1 MSYVL
6 CMTAVLASVC
16 CLAATATAVAAYGET
31 IEIVTSRGNV
41 FVVDMGPSGGPD
53 TADDDGGSNSMIGGL
68 GINSRLV
75 HHGVAGTMI
84 HGPGTTGT
92 EESLRPYTTVPSD
105 TRFVAILEDDGA
117 DSYPVPDAYSRYE
130 FVGGALERRTAE
142 PANILGYADARTVHG
157 SVDIVVDDDGITLSG
172 EGRIILR
179 LHDTTEQIHMRG
191 QAGGDTV
198 MRVVHSPYDLM
209 AIPHTG
215 KGFLVNNM
223 TSDPGTSG
231 LEVLVGSVDD
241 SVKSANFEFVQE
253 ASLTVY
259 HGKCCKGRYVQTG
272 SHEISTPAHLIIQ
285 AHPSGYHAVTGDTT
299 DPWTM
304 DTDSIKRPGAKTLS
318 THYNRVTGFEHTIH
332 DTLPVRQ
339 AGPSLVGSFDAE
351 FGGLRDAYLVVDSS
365 GQAPSRIWAHTIS
378 DADFVSIGG
387 VPDGTAYRITSGA
400 DTVSAGISDGTI
412 TVGSFPTPVQS
423 EELALHLYR
432 GALVHTD
439 AGDAGMIVLDHA
451 NSESLAVA
459 GGADE
464 DTVYTVHAYV
474 KIPVTG
480 AVTINGTSMD
490 GLALP
495 YLDGSYSGGDSMMI
509 PVIPTYRGISMSING
524 MDAYLG
530 IADVLGGTGLRIT
543 DPVSSTISVSQD
555 RFVDSIQSTAGI
567 VAYAVA
573 PTDGRMKAHVRAE
586 ISGVSE
592 ITNTRTYFEN
602 TPPPPPPPRPR
613 DPLTLWIEVYVNGQ
627 LREIDGRTQTQIFFS
642 DTPGES
648 HQSGASGSHST
659 FHTAR
664 FSYPDILVFD
674 SMSVPVEAA
683 DFVEFYFYN
692 QIEAHGSVPPL
703 PSGFHEHAQHGRASA
718 TATMRYASI
727 NTGM

>member
-1 MSYVL
+1 MSSIMHV
-6 CMTAVLASVC
+6 AAILASVC
-16 CLAATATAVAAYGET
+16 CICTAAYGDT

-41 FVVDMGPSGGPD
+41 FVADMGPSRGPD
-53 TADDDGGSNSMIGGL
+53 TDGDDGGSSMISGL

-75 HHGVAGTMI
+75 HHGVSGTMI

-92 EESLRPYTTVPSD
+92 EESLRPYTSVPSD
-105 TRFVAILEDDGA
+105 TRFVAILEEDRA
-117 DSYPVPDAYSRYE
+117 DSHPIPDAYSRYE
-130 FVGGALERRTAE
+130 LVGGALERRTAE

-157 SVDIVVDDDGITLSG
+157 SISVVADDAGITLSG

-179 LHDTTEQIHMRG
+179 LHNTTEQIHMRG
-191 QAGGDTV
+191 QAGGETV

-209 AIPHTG
+209 TIPHTG
-215 KGFLVNNM
+215 EGFQVNHINA
-223 TSDPGTSG
+223 DPGTGG

-241 SVKSANFEFVQE
+241 SVKSASFEFVQE

-259 HGKCCKGRYVQTG
+259 HGKCCKGRYEQTG
-272 SHEISTPAHLIIQ
+272 SHAISTPAHLIVQ

-304 DTDSIKRPGAKTLS
+304 DTDSIKRPGAKTL
-318 THYNRVTGFEHTIH
+318 TIHYNRVTGFGHTIY

-339 AGPSLVGSFDAE
+339 AGPTLAGAFDAE
-351 FGGLRDAYLVVDSS
+351 FGGLQGAYLVVDST
-365 GQAPSRIWAHTIS
+365 GVEESRIWAHTIS

-400 DTVSAGISDGTI
+400 DTVVAGISDGAI
-412 TVGSFPTPVQS
+412 TVGSFSTPARS
-423 EELALHLYR
+423 EELALHLYP

-439 AGDAGMIVLDHA
+439 AGGAGMIVLDHA
-451 NSESLAVA
+451 NSESFVVPGIDDIAYA
-459 GGADE
+459 
-464 DTVYTVHAYV
+464 VHAYV
-474 KIPVTG
+474 KMPVTG
-480 AVTINGTSMD
+480 TVSINGTSLD

-495 YLDGSYSGGDSMMI
+495 YLDGSYSGGDSLLI
-509 PVIPTYRGISMSING
+509 PVIPTYGGISMSING

-543 DPVSSTISVSQD
+543 DPVSSTISTSRD
-555 RFVDSIQSTAGI
+555 RFVDGIQSTAGI

-627 LREIDGRTQTQIFFS
+627 LREIDGRKQTQIFFS
-642 DTPGES
+642 DAPDES

-692 QIEAHGSVPPL
+692 RIEAQGSVPLL
-703 PSGFHEHAQHGRASA
+703 PAGFHEHAQHGRASA
-718 TATMRYASI
+718 TASIRHASI
-727 NTGM
+727 NTSM